1 VLTPLTA
8 SATTGCPVRMSDANH
23 EVADNGSV
31 LNIAVAAA
39 MLVLAGLSLMVLD
52 NSLEVVTSAQ
62 ASIAQQR

>member
-1 VLTPLTA
+1 
-8 SATTGCPVRMSDANH
+8 MSDANH